1 MNGQANATNLNRG
14 TRQTLRRMQ
23 NPVLKSLSLRQMA
36 AVASTAIDS
45 IKINSI
51 TREMRRGRPMWVKR
65 RRTGSELIALAAYL
79 FSWLGRS
86 PIRVWI
92 NAEKWQRWELGCFN
106 LLHHYTL
113 QAFAKGSRTVC
124 EDEVPGRS
132 LLEHVNRGTLK
143 PRMLEAAARELRRV
157 HEFWCEELGDH
168 WSHGDPHLDNVI
180 YDRAADRARLID
192 FEVIHD
198 KSIPALL
205 RHADD
210 LLVFLQDLMGR
221 VTAGQWLHFRPF
233 LYRRVRSAG
242 SGDRATKTSLC
253 SRRRRR
259 AVVEIAH
266 PIFGTR
272 RAHPTSQFAAGD
284 TKPERQ

>member
-1 MNGQANATNLNRG
+1 
-14 TRQTLRRMQ
+14 MQ

-36 AVASTAIDS
+36 AAASTVIES

-51 TREMRRGRPMWVKR
+51 TREMRRGQPMWVKR
-65 RRTGSELIALAAYL
+65 RRAGSELIAGAANL
-79 FSWLGRS
+79 FFWLGQS

-92 NAEKWQRWELGCFN
+92 NTEKWQRWELGCFH
-106 LLHHYTL
+106 LLHDHTL
-113 QAFAKGSRTVC
+113 QAFAEGSRTVC
-124 EDEVPGRS
+124 EDEVPGEG

-143 PRMLEAAARELRRV
+143 PYMLKAAAGELRRV

-180 YDRAADRARLID
+180 YDRAAHRARLID

-198 KSIPALL
+198 KSIPAVV

-221 VTAGQWLHFRPF
+221 VTAGQWLPFAVCFIDAYDRPEVVTELRKRLF
-233 LYRRVRSAG
+233 VPGGVGGLWWKLRTHYLERNELVRRVDALREALGPRLNATGRFSRNQLGAVPG
-242 SGDRATKTSLC
+242 SS
-253 SRRRRR
+253 
-259 AVVEIAH
+259 
-266 PIFGTR
+266 
-272 RAHPTSQFAAGD
+272 
-284 TKPERQ
+284 